1 MAALNPK
8 SYELDIFESGLEY
21 YARNQNQETAKRAR
35 VRHNAIRPP
44 SAHKQEIDGEIRL
57 QNFMNRFHGGFR
69 FGTKPL
75 RMGEFQL
82 EFMHLISEIVAPN
95 IVGNKWNIIGP
106 RLCKKYGWKLERGAK
121 LGLGQAARR
130 FGKTVAMSTLMVN
143 YALEVVGAIESAF
156 TTSKRTSQNLKK
168 KVLQLIVESGFG
180 AYILRY
186 GEEIVMI
193 RHPERPWERPAIMS
207 FYPSN
212 HRIGSYRCSF
222 FSRIIRG
229 FIVFYF
235 LYNFVCS
242 HKRLHTLIFT
252 VSNFLCRT
260 AGITTTLD
268 IPISWKMMTEHSSST
283 TFRFSRSLSCQQ

>member
-1 MAALNPK
+1 MAPQIQK
-8 SYELDIFESGLEY
+8 SELDIFESGLEY
-21 YARNQNQETAKRAR
+21 YAKTQQSETAKRAR
-35 VRHNAIRPP
+35 VRHNAIRPA
-44 SAHKQEIDGEIRL
+44 SANKQEIDGEIRL

-95 IVGNKWNIIGP
+95 IVGSKWNIIGP

-121 LGLGQAARR
+121 LALGQAARR

-212 HRIGSYRCSF
+212 HRIGSNKSQLQCQHDFILFFNHLSMIITPNLTHTFHLLYRSPPLPPL
-222 FSRIIRG
+222 
-229 FIVFYF
+229 V
-235 LYNFVCS
+235 
-242 HKRLHTLIFT
+242 
-252 VSNFLCRT
+252 
-260 AGITTTLD
+260 
-268 IPISWKMMTEHSSST
+268 IPIPHSSSH
-283 TFRFSRSLSCQQ
+283 RSANRVEYCRDGL